1 MEAIRTE
8 RERQH
13 VAAFL
18 GDCGDPTCQPC
29 VKAHDDE
36 DALLRRMQCPPTCHP
51 EPAHQPTSITHW
63 YMCEDCR
70 SADLG
75 GERIVR

>member
-18 GDCGDPTCQPC
+18 GNCGDPTCRPC

-51 EPAHQPTSITHW
+51 VAVHEPTELTHW
-63 YMCEDCR
+63 YSCDECR
-70 SADLG
+70 HLDIAG
-75 GERIVR
+75 RNVR